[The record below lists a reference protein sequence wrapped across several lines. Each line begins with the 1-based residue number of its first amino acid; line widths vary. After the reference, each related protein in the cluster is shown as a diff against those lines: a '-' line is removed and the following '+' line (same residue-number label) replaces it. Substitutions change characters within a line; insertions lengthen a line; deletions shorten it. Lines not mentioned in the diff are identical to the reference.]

1 MRLTNL
7 EMILLLVAT
16 LAVVCNS
23 LNPNP
28 RAKVI
33 RRKKQLEYDLVSK
46 DRVIDTYAFKTQI
59 TVVFSFRQ
67 IYKFHVKVSLIL

>member
-1 MRLTNL
+1 MRLKNL

-46 DRVIDTYAFKTQI
+46 DRVIDTYAF
-59 TVVFSFRQ
+59 
-67 IYKFHVKVSLIL
+67 